1 MPRKQTEE
9 QKAASAERA
18 EAARLKLKA
27 EMEEHAKLRRE
38 QNAKDVREKIQTTQL
53 VNTLQ
58 GFALGTS
65 KAKLTP
71 ARIKAI
77 EMLLDKTLP
86 NLASFKHEVDAKQV
100 VFMIDTNFNG
110 NPENPVPPTGSDG
123 SSVSPE

>member
-1 MPRKQTEE
+1 MPRKQTPEE
-9 QKAASAERA
+9 KAASADRA
-18 EAARLKLKA
+18 EARRVKLA
-27 EMEEHAKLRRE
+27 EEMAEHAQMRRA
-38 QNAKDVREKIQTTQL
+38 QNATDTREKIQTTQL

-58 GFALGTS
+58 GFALGTT
-65 KAKLTP
+65 KVKLTP

-110 NPENPVPPTGSDG
+110 NPEDSVPPARSG
-123 SSVSPE
+123 SSGVPQE